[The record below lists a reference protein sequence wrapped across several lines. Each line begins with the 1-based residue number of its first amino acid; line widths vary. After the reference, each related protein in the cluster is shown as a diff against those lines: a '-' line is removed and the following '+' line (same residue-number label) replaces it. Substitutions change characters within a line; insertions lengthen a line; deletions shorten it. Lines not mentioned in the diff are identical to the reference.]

1 MFACVF
7 FLWLPSFKALLS
19 HEENTF
25 AEEGVTDEA
34 DHLLEICHWHVIV
47 IVIIK
52 HPEVGH
58 ELKNFM
64 VFHLKLNIEPLFD
77 LLSSLLLHK
86 DFTLAFTALYHS
98 KFYLIL

>member
-1 MFACVF
+1 MFANVF
-7 FLWLPSFKALLS
+7 FLWLPSFKALLR

-25 AEEGVTDEA
+25 TKEGVTYEA
-34 DHLLEICHWHVIV
+34 DHLLEICHWHVII
-47 IVIIK
+47 IVVIK

-64 VFHLKLNIEPLFD
+64 VFHLKRNIEPLFD

-98 KFYLIL
+98 KFYLIR